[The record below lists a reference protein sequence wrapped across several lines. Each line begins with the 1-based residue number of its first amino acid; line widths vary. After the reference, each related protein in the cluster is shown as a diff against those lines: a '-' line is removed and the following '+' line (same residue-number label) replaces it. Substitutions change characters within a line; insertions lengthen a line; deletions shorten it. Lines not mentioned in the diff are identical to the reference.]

1 MTKLHILAAKPL
13 PACREFVVQGLF
25 DWVSRGLI
33 PNEEVTKSTVLGT
46 SNACGLVQLFQLK
59 KQCLDFWCS
68 SMMARAK
75 IVEADREILQRVLS
89 NHESYRKEMLGEA
102 VAWQGLLTRS
112 SLDCLQFM
120 EAGLATSYH
129 LSCIFLVCV
138 IMCAGK
144 TIKCRY
150 ESHNYY

>member
-1 MTKLHILAAKPL
+1 MHDSREVFHSPADLSNTFSRRDLWREELSEQHDKVAHSGNKAL

-46 SNACGLVQLFQLK
+46 STARGLVQLFQLK
-59 KQCLDFWCS
+59 KQCLDFRCS

-89 NHESYRKEMLGEA
+89 NHES
-102 VAWQGLLTRS
+102 
-112 SLDCLQFM
+112 
-120 EAGLATSYH
+120 
-129 LSCIFLVCV
+129 
-138 IMCAGK
+138 
-144 TIKCRY
+144 
-150 ESHNYY
+150 